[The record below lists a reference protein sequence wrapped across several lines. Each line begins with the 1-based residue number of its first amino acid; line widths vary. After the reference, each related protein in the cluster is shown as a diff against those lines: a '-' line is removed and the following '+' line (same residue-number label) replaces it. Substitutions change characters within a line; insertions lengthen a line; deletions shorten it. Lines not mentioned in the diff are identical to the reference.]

1 MTNYREWRENFKDH
15 WETAIYTN
23 AVDLAKKIKK
33 LDDMHVCYEIEI
45 VKGIDGENVVKVSW
59 DSEFIERY
67 VSELSTKIEKLEEAN
82 EK

>member
-1 MTNYREWRENFKDH
+1 MANYREWRENFKGN

-23 AVDLAKKIKK
+23 AVDLARKIQR
-33 LDDMHVCYEIEI
+33 LDDMHVCHEIEV
-45 VKGIDGENVVKVSW
+45 VKGIDGENVVRVSW

-67 VSELSTKIEKLEEAN
+67 ISELSTKIEKLEEAN